1 MLAVRLAD
9 VAVAVDGGAALTYAE
24 WDRRAAALSAD
35 LAARGVG
42 PGVRVGLR
50 FDGRRWPEF
59 AVAHEAVLRAAG
71 EPVPG
76 DAAGVA
82 GCLCPA
88 APVPRGSPGWTV
100 GVEPVDRAAPSTGGR
115 WLVHCWAPGSV
126 GGKHVLGLVRAG
138 HALGALGALG
148 LPRFDPDR
156 LVELVAARR
165 AVALGLTPALAAAVV
180 ASGAL
185 GRHDVSSLAA
195 VLLSGRPSEG
205 LRVGLRAAL
214 PGPAVDEVGGA
225 DRVPDLPPVAVSQEA
240 MVWHEQFVPGSFN
253 LPCLVRR
260 HRGPLD
266 VAAMEEAFTELVR
279 RHEPLRST
287 FSVTGGRLG
296 LSVAAPGPISLS
308 TVDLSRR
315 TSADRDAEVAALLAD
330 ASRRPFDLAAGPL
343 FEPRLVRIGPD
354 DHLLVVRL
362 HHTVFD
368 DWSVD
373 VFRRELSALYT
384 AAVAGAP
391 SPLPELA
398 TGFTDACRRVRARGS
413 GDAERGWWRAE
424 LDGAPFAVQLP
435 LGGRRGGGQ
444 APVRVDLDPALSA
457 AVRATAR
464 SLRATPFMTAL
475 AAFSVLV
482 ARTTG
487 QDDLLL
493 ATVVAHRNAA
503 DLEPLIG
510 CFTKKVP
517 LRVRL
522 DGDPTFADVVGRARA
537 SLLGALAHQDL
548 AFDAAVHE
556 GVGRAAAEHGVV
568 PQIGVVFQ
576 GETPQR
582 EQMALP
588 GLVGSPWDLGPVW
601 REERHFT
608 SGTGEPGSVWGG
620 GIYEPSF
627 VIVSFV
633 DGPDGMTFVARGV
646 FAEDRARRLLED
658 LRDLLADAAADPGR
672 KFPRPGR
679 PSAEEIDLRGF
690 RIPRPALETAMARC
704 PGVTEVAVEAADGP
718 LVAYVA
724 SDGDGSPT
732 RAELREALWRE
743 LPGAPWPADAVR
755 VEKVVRRLDGGP
767 DVGGMQVQ
775 GRLEDGGRTETDTLA
790 AMWAELA
797 GRSVRPGDSYW
808 QDFSFLP
815 VLAEAREAGL
825 PITDRQAVQCRTPE
839 ALVAAM
845 ATAPPTAD

>member
-1 MLAVRLAD
+1 MVLAVGLGD
-9 VAVAVDGGAALTYAE
+9 VAVAVEGGAALTFAE
-24 WDRRAAALSAD
+24 WDRRAAELSAA
-35 LAARGVG
+35 LVARGVG

-59 AVAHEAVLRAAG
+59 AVAHEAVMRAGAD
-71 EPVPG
+71 PVAR

-88 APVPRGSPGWTV
+88 DRVPPRSTGWAVGVDVVPRGG
-100 GVEPVDRAAPSTGGR
+100 ASTGGGR

-126 GGKHVLGLVRAG
+126 GGQHVLGLLRDG
-138 HALGALGALG
+138 PALGAFG

-156 LVELVAARR
+156 LVGLVATQR
-165 AVALGLTPALAAAVV
+165 AVALGLTPALAAATV

-185 GRHDVSSLAA
+185 GRHDVSSLGA
-195 VLLSGRPSEG
+195 VLLSGTPSED
-205 LRVGLRAAL
+205 LRARLRAAL
-214 PGPAVDEVGGA
+214 PGVEVDVVDEVGGG
-225 DRVPDLPPVAVSQEA
+225 DVVPQLPPVAVAQEA

-287 FSVTGGRLG
+287 FSVAVGRLG
-296 LSVAAPGPISLS
+296 LSVAAPGPVRLQTI
-308 TVDLSRR
+308 DLSG
-315 TSADRDAEVAALLAD
+315 RDAEVASLLAD

-354 DHLLVVRL
+354 DHLLVIRL

-373 VFRRELSALYT
+373 VFRRELSALYA
-384 AAVAGAP
+384 AAVTCGP

-398 TGFTDACRRVRARGS
+398 TGFADACRRERVAGRGE
-413 GDAERGWWRAE
+413 AERAWWRAE

-435 LGGRRGGGQ
+435 LGGRGGGGQ
-444 APVRVDLDPALSA
+444 APVQVDLGPELSA

-475 AAFSVLV
+475 AAFSLLV

-522 DGDPTFADVVGRARA
+522 DGNPTFADAVGRARA
-537 SLLGALAHQDL
+537 SLFGALAHQDL

-556 GVGRAAAEHGVV
+556 GVGRAAGEHGVV

-582 EQMALP
+582 ETMALP
-588 GLVGSPWDLGPVW
+588 GLVGSRYDVGPAS

-608 SGTGEPGSVWGG
+608 SGTAEPGPVWGG
-620 GIYEPSF
+620 GIYDPSF
-627 VIVSFV
+627 AIVSFV
-633 DGPDGMTFVARGV
+633 DGPDGMALGARGV
-646 FAEDRARRLLED
+646 FEEDRARQLLDD
-658 LRDLLADAAADPGR
+658 LRELLASAVAEPGRRFRLAGRRCAAD
-672 KFPRPGR
+672 
-679 PSAEEIDLRGF
+679 EIDLRGF
-690 RIPRPALETAMARC
+690 RIPRSTVETAMARC
-704 PGVTEVAVEAADGP
+704 PGVRGVGVGVVDGR

-724 SDGDGSPT
+724 SEGDRSPT
-732 RAELREALWRE
+732 RAELREVLWRE
-743 LPGAPWPADAVR
+743 RPGAPWPAEAVLVDR
-755 VEKVVRRLDGGP
+755 VVRGADGGP
-767 DVGGMQVQ
+767 DVDGMQVR
-775 GRLEDGGRTETDTLA
+775 GRLEDGRAPDADVLA
-790 AMWAELA
+790 AMWSEVA
-797 GRSVRPGDSYW
+797 GRPVGAGASYW

-815 VLAEAREAGL
+815 VLAEARDAGL
-825 PITDRQAVQCRTPE
+825 PLTDRQVVRCRTPE
-839 ALVAAM
+839 ALAAAM
-845 ATAPPTAD
+845 ATAPATED